1 MVEESMEVILIRDV
15 PKLGKAGDV
24 VKVKNGYARNYL
36 IPKGLAILAN
46 QKTIKALENQR
57 KIILAKAER
66 ERKKLESL
74 AEKLE
79 GMSLTVYRKTI
90 EEDRIFGSVSPV
102 DILNMLKEKGIEI
115 EKSQIT
121 LEEPIKRLGT
131 FEVPIKLSSDKIINI
146 KVEVLEEK

>member
-1 MVEESMEVILIRDV
+1 MEVILRKDI
-15 PKLGKAGDV
+15 PKLGKAGDI
-24 VKVKNGYARNYL
+24 VKVKDGYARNYL

-46 QKTIKALENQR
+46 QKNIRALENQR

-79 GMSLTVYRKTI
+79 GISVTVYRKII
-90 EEDRIFGSVSPV
+90 EEDRIFGSVSSI
-102 DILNMLKEKGIEI
+102 DIVNILKEQGIEVDKNQVI
-115 EKSQIT
+115 
-121 LEEPIKRLGT
+121 LDEPIKKLGT
-131 FEVPIKLSSDKIINI
+131 FEVPIKLSSDKVVNI

>member
-1 MVEESMEVILIRDV
+1 MEVILRKDV

-24 VKVKNGYARNYL
+24 VKVKDGYARNYL

-46 QKTIKALENQR
+46 QKTIRALENQR

-79 GMSLTVYRKTI
+79 GISITVYRKII
-90 EEDRIFGSVSPV
+90 EEDRIFGSVSSI
-102 DILNMLKEKGIEI
+102 DIVNMLKEQGIEI
-115 EKSQIT
+115 DKNQVI
-121 LEEPIKRLGT
+121 LDEPIKKLGI
-131 FEVPIKLSSDKIINI
+131 FEVPIKLSSDKVVNI

>member
-1 MVEESMEVILIRDV
+1 MEVILRKDI

-24 VKVKNGYARNYL
+24 VKVKDGYARNYL

-46 QKTIKALENQR
+46 QKNIKALENQR

-79 GMSLTVYRKTI
+79 GISITVYRKII
-90 EEDRIFGSVSPV
+90 EEDRIFGSVSSI
-102 DILNMLKEKGIEI
+102 DIVNMLKEQGIEI
-115 EKSQIT
+115 DKNQVI
-121 LEEPIKRLGT
+121 LNEPIKKLGT
-131 FEVPIKLSSDKIINI
+131 FEVPIKLSSDKIVNI

>member
-1 MVEESMEVILIRDV
+1 MEVILRKDI

-24 VKVKNGYARNYL
+24 VKVKDGYARNYL

-46 QKTIKALENQR
+46 QKTLKALENQR

-66 ERKKLESL
+66 ERKKLQSL

-79 GMSLTVYRKTI
+79 GLTLTVYRKII
-90 EEDRIFGSVSPV
+90 EEDRIYGSVSAL
-102 DILNMLKEKGIEI
+102 DIVNLLKEQGMEI
-115 EKSQIT
+115 EKNQVM
-121 LEEPIKRLGT
+121 LEEPIKKLGT
-131 FEVPIKLSSDKIINI
+131 FEVPIKLSSDKIVNI

>member
-1 MVEESMEVILIRDV
+1 MEVILRKDI
-15 PKLGKAGDV
+15 PKLGKAGDI
-24 VKVKNGYARNYL
+24 VKVKDGYARNYL

-79 GMSLTVYRKTI
+79 GISITVYRKII
-90 EEDRIFGSVSPV
+90 EEDRIFGSVSSI
-102 DILNMLKEKGIEI
+102 DIVNMLKEQGIKVDKNQVI
-115 EKSQIT
+115 
-121 LEEPIKRLGT
+121 LDEPIKKLGI
-131 FEVPIKLSSDKIINI
+131 FEVPIKLSSDKVVNI

>member
-1 MVEESMEVILIRDV
+1 MEVILIKDV

-24 VKVKNGYARNYL
+24 VKVKDGYARNYL

-79 GMSLTVYRKTI
+79 GITLTVYRKTV
-90 EEDRIFGSVSPV
+90 EGDRIFGSVSLI
-102 DILNMLKEKGIEI
+102 DIINMLKEKGIEI
-115 EKSQIT
+115 EKSQVL
-121 LEEPIKRLGT
+121 LEEPIKKLGT
-131 FEVPIKLSSDKIINI
+131 FEVPIKLSSDKIVNI

>member
-1 MVEESMEVILIRDV
+1 MEVILIKDV

-24 VKVKNGYARNYL
+24 VKVKDGYARNYL

-79 GMSLTVYRKTI
+79 GISLTVYRKTV
-90 EEDRIFGSVSPV
+90 EGDRIFGSVSLI
-102 DILNMLKEKGIEI
+102 DIVNMLKEKGIEI
-115 EKSQIT
+115 EKSQVL
-121 LEEPIKRLGT
+121 LEEPIKKLGT
-131 FEVPIKLSSDKIINI
+131 FEVPVKLSSDKIVNI

>member
-1 MVEESMEVILIRDV
+1 MEVILIKDV

-24 VKVKNGYARNYL
+24 VKVKDGYARNYL

-57 KIILAKAER
+57 KIILAKVER

-79 GMSLTVYRKTI
+79 GISLTVYRKTI

-115 EKSQIT
+115 EKNQII
-121 LEEPIKRLGT
+121 LEEPIKKLGI
-131 FEVPIKLSSDKIINI
+131 FEVPIKLSSDKIVNI

>member
-1 MVEESMEVILIRDV
+1 MEVILRKDI

-24 VKVKNGYARNYL
+24 VKVKDGYARNYL

-46 QKTIKALENQR
+46 QKTLKALENQR

-66 ERKKLESL
+66 ERKKLETL

-79 GMSLTVYRKTI
+79 GITLTVYRKTI
-90 EEDRIFGSVSPV
+90 EEDRIYGSVSAV
-102 DILNMLKEKGIEI
+102 DIVNLLKEEGIEI
-115 EKSQIT
+115 EKNQVV
-121 LEEPIKRLGT
+121 LEEPIKNLGT
-131 FEVPIKLSSDKIINI
+131 FEVPIKLSSDKIVNI

>member
-1 MVEESMEVILIRDV
+1 MEVILRKDI
-15 PKLGKAGDV
+15 PKLGKVGDI
-24 VKVKNGYARNYL
+24 VKVKDGYARNYL

-79 GMSLTVYRKTI
+79 GISITVYRKII
-90 EEDRIFGSVSPV
+90 EEDRIFGSVSSI
-102 DILNMLKEKGIEI
+102 DIVNMLKEQGIKVDKNQVI
-115 EKSQIT
+115 
-121 LEEPIKRLGT
+121 LDEPIKKLGI
-131 FEVPIKLSSDKIINI
+131 FEVPIKLSSDKVVNI

>member
-1 MVEESMEVILIRDV
+1 MEVILRKDV

-46 QKTIKALENQR
+46 QKTIRALENQR

-66 ERKKLESL
+66 ERKKLESF

-79 GMSLTVYRKTI
+79 GISITVYRKII
-90 EEDRIFGSVSPV
+90 EEDRIFGSVSSI
-102 DILNMLKEKGIEI
+102 DIVNMLKEQGIKI
-115 EKSQIT
+115 DKNQVI
-121 LEEPIKRLGT
+121 LDEPIKKLGT
-131 FEVPIKLSSDKIINI
+131 FEVPIKLSSDKVVNI

>member
-1 MVEESMEVILIRDV
+1 MEVILRKDI
-15 PKLGKAGDV
+15 PKLGKAGDI
-24 VKVKNGYARNYL
+24 VKVKDGYARNYL

-79 GMSLTVYRKTI
+79 GISITVYRKII
-90 EEDRIFGSVSPV
+90 EEDRIFGSVSSI
-102 DILNMLKEKGIEI
+102 DIVNMLKEQGIKVDKNQVI
-115 EKSQIT
+115 
-121 LEEPIKRLGT
+121 LDEPIKKLGT
-131 FEVPIKLSSDKIINI
+131 FEVPIKLSSDKVVNI